1 MADKLLVTTRSEED
15 AAQVRATGAE
25 VLAEYPDALLVRAT
39 DDQAR
44 NLGRAGIETARL
56 QAAPPVQ
63 TVTARFAFDDAVAAD
78 VEEPMPLDPDRTA
91 YFIVQLVGPVAEGWL
106 DTIRGH
112 GVNVHGSLPGYRLLV
127 GSLPG
132 AVEVLR
138 SEPFVEGVTSYRPA
152 MKLSPQLRADV
163 PGRELSTITLARVD
177 VDAITAPESQ
187 QVQITVFDGES
198 VQEVAT
204 RVRAGGGVV
213 LSTTGDA
220 VVAQAPPEVLIALA
234 GEQGVQAILPF
245 TFPEFTN
252 DRATRLMGIPDD
264 RLVGAGTVALTGAGQ
279 VIGVVDSG
287 IDTGDVGT
295 IHPDLRGRVT
305 VVSSP
310 NQLAALAT
318 DPPPFDDGPADQFGH
333 GTHVA
338 GSIAG
343 TGTVAEHDRSAT
355 VPRGVAPEARLH
367 VTAIGQRVNWNP
379 RKFAPGQVPKPFGL
393 WGIPD
398 DLSDLFQSAY
408 AAGARVHTNSWG
420 SPSSGGYPKHSRDV
434 DRFMFAHRDM
444 LILFSAGNDGQD
456 LNRDGRIDPT
466 SIGSPGTA
474 KNCLTVGASEND
486 RPQGSTPTPGLNGT

>member
-44 NLGRAGIETARL
+44 NLGRAGIETAWL
-56 QAAPPVQ
+56 QAPPVQ

-112 GVNVHGSLPGYRLLV
+112 GISVHGSLPGYRLLV

-198 VQEVAT
+198 VQEVA
-204 RVRAGGGVV
+204 
-213 LSTTGDA
+213 
-220 VVAQAPPEVLIALA
+220 
-234 GEQGVQAILPF
+234 
-245 TFPEFTN
+245 
-252 DRATRLMGIPDD
+252 
-264 RLVGAGTVALTGAGQ
+264 
-279 VIGVVDSG
+279 
-287 IDTGDVGT
+287 
-295 IHPDLRGRVT
+295 
-305 VVSSP
+305 
-310 NQLAALAT
+310 
-318 DPPPFDDGPADQFGH
+318 
-333 GTHVA
+333 
-338 GSIAG
+338 
-343 TGTVAEHDRSAT
+343 
-355 VPRGVAPEARLH
+355 
-367 VTAIGQRVNWNP
+367 
-379 RKFAPGQVPKPFGL
+379 
-393 WGIPD
+393 
-398 DLSDLFQSAY
+398 
-408 AAGARVHTNSWG
+408 
-420 SPSSGGYPKHSRDV
+420 
-434 DRFMFAHRDM
+434 
-444 LILFSAGNDGQD
+444 
-456 LNRDGRIDPT
+456 
-466 SIGSPGTA
+466 
-474 KNCLTVGASEND
+474 
-486 RPQGSTPTPGLNGT
+486 